1 MALIHCPECNHEV
14 SDKAKACPNCGHPF
28 ESQPTIVL
36 KKSRWKIV
44 SIIIVAFIILVIGVF
59 FIFRSFWA
67 KVFLSEE
74 NYKLYMIYKGFK
86 DISGIG
92 GSCDTFYD
100 YSSKDKKN
108 QWLTVRWIEEVDGV
122 QLLCEG
128 CETGNY
134 DLYIPN
140 EEQGYNLDQKI
151 KEGLNVDEE
160 LKENNRDN
168 FFAGNRKTIR
178 LYYYRYKRNIKEDV
192 KEMSDKRI
200 VKLPL
205 LFR

>member
-1 MALIHCPECNHEV
+1 MALINCPECNHEV

-28 ESQPTIVL
+28 ESQPVIVI
-36 KKSRWKIV
+36 KKSKWKIV

-74 NYKLYMIYKGFK
+74 NYKLYMIYKEFK
-86 DISGIG
+86 DISGIS

-100 YSSKDKKN
+100 YSSTDPKN
-108 QWLTVRWIEEVDGV
+108 QQLIVRWVEEFDGV

-128 CETGNY
+128 WEMSWYQLN
-134 DLYIPN
+134 IPK
-140 EEQGYNLDQKI
+140 EEKGLNFDKHLR
-151 KEGLNVDEE
+151 EGLDAEQVENKDYLFYKDKTIFNLNYSYRSVIKKDIEE
-160 LKENNRDN
+160 L
-168 FFAGNRKTIR
+168 
-178 LYYYRYKRNIKEDV
+178 
-192 KEMSDKRI
+192 SDERI
-200 VKLPL
+200 IKLPL